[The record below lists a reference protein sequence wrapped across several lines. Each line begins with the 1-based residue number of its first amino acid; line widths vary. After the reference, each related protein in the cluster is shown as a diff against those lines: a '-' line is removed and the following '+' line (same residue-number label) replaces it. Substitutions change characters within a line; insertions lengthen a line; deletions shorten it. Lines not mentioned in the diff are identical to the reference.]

1 MRKLIY
7 YDFSIMSN
15 YDSFPYS
22 FSCLLFFCSSLFVL
36 IFLTSCNT
44 FFLFRSRIIFL
55 FCKLFQLIISFSRFF
70 PLFEV
75 SFKRL
80 KIQFLSDAK
89 SGNIL
94 LSYHLIQYLIFSKW
108 DSLHYHACVPSF
120 HNFSPHS
127 ETIRKLCLQKL
138 EQIKRNFC

>member
-1 MRKLIY
+1 MHVT
-7 YDFSIMSN
+7 N
-15 YDSFPYS
+15 YSMNILKAKKHFVHVKRNFP
-22 FSCLLFFCSSLFVL
+22 
-36 IFLTSCNT
+36 NR
-44 FFLFRSRIIFL
+44 FLFKRSKKAQI
-55 FCKLFQLIISFSRFF
+55 LFQLIISFSRFF

-80 KIQFLSDAK
+80 KIKFLSDAK

-94 LSYHLIQYLIFSKW
+94 LSYHLIQYLFIKIFSKW